1 MSRAFVKEP
10 DGDEVAD
17 ELPERPQHP
26 IPNYV
31 TPAGFT
37 ALEAQREGLIERRDE
52 LSGAD
57 QNLLDKEHLKHVE
70 RDLRYVDGRLEHA
83 VIVDPEAQS
92 PEEVAF
98 GAIVEV
104 KGEEGA
110 RHSYEIVGEDESDVA
125 AGKVSWISPLARALM
140 GAGVGD
146 SVTWQRPAGDMELEV
161 TAVRYHKG

>member
-10 DGDEVAD
+10 DGDEFAD

-31 TPAGFT
+31 TPAGFA
-37 ALEAQREGLIERRDE
+37 ALEAQREALIERRDE
-52 LSGAD
+52 LVGDD

-83 VIVDPEAQS
+83 VLVDPAAQD

-104 KGEEGA
+104 ADEDDA
-110 RHSYEIVGEDESDVA
+110 RHSYEIVGEDESDVVN
-125 AGKVSWISPLARALM
+125 GKVSWISPLARALI
-140 GAGVGD
+140 GARVGEP
-146 SVTWQRPAGDMELEV
+146 VTWQRPAGDLELEI
-161 TAVRYHKG
+161 TAIRYRTG